1 MQESVIEYFN
11 TYFGGELNESITH
24 EDLIEAALDLI
35 ELRNE
40 VLKEADVGRAS
51 RALGA
56 RKYLDKATKDPS
68 TRDAMM
74 NTKEGQ
80 RLIKRHERPY
90 VPHVDPKKIKKKK
103 LFLGLDYG
111 QNSPKPTTHL
121 QRTKKLAQKSL
132 EAGPEGQQQYKYVP
146 DDKERHHRRP
156 ADEKGNIINTTGW
169 LKRHQQEKLPTSDDF
184 HASAKAQ
191 HTQGYD
197 DMQARIAR
205 IKDQGKAS
213 AKTKKAIGI
222 NSSYD
227 PRLKEND
234 EKNKILKFRKD
245 DEGPHE
251 LGLRNVIRDTQLS
264 ADKNRAEVEKENQ
277 LAALLKVDTTKSP
290 SQARRE
296 IRKLAK
302 ETEQSRA
309 SQGKHRARG
318 AEGRRKR
325 EEKGQGRLF

>member
-146 DDKERHHRRP
+146 DSEGPPGQLHRRP
-156 ADEKGNIINTTGW
+156 VET
-169 LKRHQQEKLPTSDDF
+169 KLPSSDE
-184 HASAKAQ
+184 HLRSARANYIKG
-191 HTQGYD
+191 HD
-197 DMQARIAR
+197 DMSQRIER
-205 IKDQGKAS
+205 IKARG
-213 AKTKKAIGI
+213 AKRGETLKSIGI

-251 LGLRNVIRDTQLS
+251 LGLRNVIRDTQVS

-290 SQARRE
+290 SQARKE

-309 SQGKHRARG
+309 SQGKHRTRG

-325 EEKGQGRLF
+325 EAKGQGSLF

>member
-40 VLKEADVGRAS
+40 VLEVLKEADVGRAS
-51 RALGA
+51 RAFGA
-56 RKYLDKATKDPS
+56 RQRLHKAIKDPV
-68 TRDAMM
+68 TRKSLEH
-74 NTKEGQ
+74 TKEGK
-80 RLIKRHERPY
+80 RLVKRHEKSSEEQVASWKDFKPEK
-90 VPHVDPKKIKKKK
+90 PKEEPKKSTFMK
-103 LFLGLDYG
+103 LDVG
-111 QNSPKPTTHL
+111 QYNKPPKSPPSL
-121 QRTKKLAQKSL
+121 RYQRTKQL
-132 EAGPEGQQQYKYVP
+132 
-146 DDKERHHRRP
+146 
-156 ADEKGNIINTTGW
+156 
-169 LKRHQQEKLPTSDDF
+169 
-184 HASAKAQ
+184 
-191 HTQGYD
+191 
-197 DMQARIAR
+197 
-205 IKDQGKAS
+205 
-213 AKTKKAIGI
+213 TKKAVESGPQKGQTPDEHLRSAEANYIKGHDDMSQRIERIKARGAKRGETLKSIGI

-234 EKNKILKFRKD
+234 EKNKILKFRKND
-245 DEGPHE
+245 NDEGPHE
-251 LGLRNVIRDTQLS
+251 LGLKNVIRDTQVS

-290 SQARRE
+290 SQARKE

-325 EEKGQGRLF
+325 EAKGQGSLF